1 MRRRIS
7 AGAVWGCFWPLIVYN
22 ILQVASTAVLIAAA
36 QLTGLFQGHENSLS
50 LAGILLGAIF
60 SLQLFGWLYG
70 RDERRRQRSSGR
82 EERPAV
88 TEGQIFLVVIASS
101 ALALFCNNIMGLLPL
116 REISEGYGET
126 SDIIYGG
133 NIWMQIAS
141 AGFAA
146 PVAEEMLMRGLLYG
160 RLKELAGSARIAIV
174 LDAAVFG
181 IFHGNI
187 VQGIYAFA
195 MGLFFAWLMER
206 YRTVMVPAFAHIAAN
221 LFILLLNGI
230 GYGSLWVFLAA
241 TVLSAAV
248 FIVSARTLICMKN

>member
-1 MRRRIS
+1 MSRRVS

-36 QLTGLFQGHENSLS
+36 QLLGLLQGYENNLS
-50 LAGILLGAIF
+50 LAGILLGAVF

-70 RDERRRQRSSGR
+70 RDERQRRSRLGW
-82 EERPAV
+82 EERPII
-88 TEGQIFLVVIASS
+88 TEGQIFLVVIASA
-101 ALALFCNNIMGLLPL
+101 ALALFCNNILGLLPL
-116 REISEGYGET
+116 REISESYGET
-126 SDIIYGG
+126 SDVIYGG
-133 NIWMQIAS
+133 SIWLQIAS

-195 MGLFFAWLMER
+195 MGLFFAWLVER

-221 LFILLLNGI
+221 LFILLLNGVA
-230 GYGSLWVFLAA
+230 YGSLRFFLMSTILCALVFS
-241 TVLSAAV
+241 VCWRS
-248 FIVSARTLICMKN
+248 LICREN